1 MPRWQNCA
9 GSVNE
14 IDFHTALGR
23 LLRDASLREAFAC
36 NPAAVATRLQV
47 RPQDRAA
54 FAALS
59 SEEIEIQATILIRKR
74 FDAVRRLIPATMD
87 GLGERA
93 WPLFL
98 AHARGYWPETPAGQ
112 IHDTERFCV
121 RLAQS
126 EPRALC
132 AAEMN
137 RLRFHT
143 GRQPFAW
150 HFVRDLRVRGRVHR
164 AVQLLVRRGR
174 GWSEYAL
181 HFAWR

>member
-1 MPRWQNCA
+1 M
-9 GSVNE
+9 NE

-23 LLRDASLREAFAC
+23 LLRDALLREEFARE
-36 NPAAVATRLQV
+36 PSAVTARLQL
-47 RPQDRAA
+47 RAPDRAA

-59 SEEIEIQATILIRKR
+59 SEEIEIQAAILIRKR
-74 FDAVRRLIPATMD
+74 FDAVRRLIPATTD
-87 GLGERA
+87 GLGGRA

-98 AHARGYWPETPAGQ
+98 AHARGYWPETPAGL
-112 IHDTERFCV
+112 IHDTEKFCA

-143 GRQPFAW
+143 GQQPLAV
-150 HFVRDLRVRGRVHR
+150 HLVRDLRVRGRARR

-181 HFAWR
+181 HFAWG